1 MRILIINYEYPPIGG
16 GGGFVTRDIC
26 ENIVSRGHVVT
37 VITSHFRGL
46 PKHEILNG
54 VNILRVPVFSRK
66 KMEVAGIASMLS
78 YFPFSVFEAMKHIKA
93 NDYEILNTHFA
104 IPSGPTGYV
113 LSKVFH
119 LPNVLS
125 IHGGDIFDPSKTL
138 SPHNAPILKQTVQ
151 TMLNTADCVVAQSS
165 DTKKNAYTYYNT
177 NRPIGIIPLGIKKP
191 SFIKKSRADFNFDS
205 DEIIFCTLGRLVKRK
220 NINETLSILA
230 ELKNRHRFKFLI
242 IGDGP
247 ERENLN
253 GLAKQYGLG
262 SNIQMMG
269 NVSDEQKFQL
279 LSLSDIFLSTALHEG
294 FGLVFLEAMEAGIPV
309 VCYNRGG
316 QNDFLEDGKTGFL
329 VKLGDKNKFKARVL
343 EIINNNALKSGMS
356 AYNKKVVKN
365 FYIEVCAEKYISLFD
380 KVISD
385 HLISGTKF

>member
-1 MRILIINYEYPPIGG
+1 
-16 GGGFVTRDIC
+16 
-26 ENIVSRGHVVT
+26 
-37 VITSHFRGL
+37 
-46 PKHEILNG
+46 
-54 VNILRVPVFSRK
+54 
-66 KMEVAGIASMLS
+66 
-78 YFPFSVFEAMKHIKA
+78 
-93 NDYEILNTHFA
+93 
-104 IPSGPTGYV
+104 
-113 LSKVFH
+113 
-119 LPNVLS
+119 VLS

-191 SFIKKSRADFNFDS
+191 SFIKKSRSDFNFDS

-329 VKLGDKNKFKARVL
+329 VEFGNTKQFKARVL

-385 HLISGTKF
+385 HLISGIKF

>member
-1 MRILIINYEYPPIGG
+1 MRILVINYEYPPIGG

-37 VITSHFRGL
+37 VITSHYRGL
-46 PKHEILNG
+46 LKQETVNG
-54 VNILRVPVFSRK
+54 VKVIRVPVYSRN
-66 KMEVAGIASMLS
+66 KMEVANIGSMAS
-78 YFPFSVFEAMKHIKA
+78 YFPISILSAMKNIKP
-93 NDYEILNTHFA
+93 NDYEIINTHFA

-113 LSKVFH
+113 LSKLLR

-125 IHGGDIFDPSKTL
+125 IHGGDIFDPSKSL
-138 SPHNAPILKQTVQ
+138 SPHDMPVLKQTVR
-151 TMLNTADCVVAQSS
+151 TMLNTADRVVAQSS
-165 DTKKNAYTYYNT
+165 DTKKNAYQYYKIK
-177 NRPIGIIPLGIKKP
+177 RPIDIIPLGIKQHD
-191 SFIKKSRADFNFDS
+191 FTKKSRADFNFDP
-205 DEIIFCTLGRLVKRK
+205 DEIIFCTIGRLIKRK
-220 NINETLSILA
+220 NINDTIAVLS
-230 ELKNRHRFKFLI
+230 ELKNRYRFKFLI

-247 ERENLN
+247 ERGNIDE
-253 GLAKQYGLG
+253 LAKQHGLG
-262 SNIQMMG
+262 SNVQLMG
-269 NVSDEQKFQL
+269 NVSDELKFQL

-329 VKLGDKNKFKARVL
+329 VKLGDKKKFKARVL
-343 EIINNNALKSGMS
+343 EIISNNALRSIMS
-356 AYNKKVVKN
+356 AYNKKAIKK

-385 HLISGTKF
+385 HSISGKNI